1 MAENKAIYT
10 LVDTDM
16 VRDYVTSNLCDIV
29 DYWNGNKVSRRVS
42 DEVFDSVVDAVI
54 EKSTD
59 GRLAKMIGEAMST
72 WIADK
77 ALDDVCDA
85 ITTFVTDEID
95 VEMSKHEKNE
105 KE

>member
-1 MAENKAIYT
+1 MAESKAVYT
-10 LVDTDM
+10 LVDTEM
-16 VRDYVTSNLCDIV
+16 VRDYVTSNLCDLIE
-29 DYWNGNKVSRRVS
+29 YKNGDEVS

-72 WIADK
+72 WVANK
-77 ALDDVCDA
+77 ALDDVWDA

-105 KE
+105 EE